1 MMQNIAQTGLGEK
14 AALFQILLDKGDQLQ
29 LENNLFYQ
37 YEDVCNYLCKVPG
50 IRFAAIINKNG
61 RKIAGG
67 FSPRVIPLE
76 NDKQKIEMLF
86 IEIALD
92 LSMRKEFNNSLGNI
106 QGIVS
111 YRDKTNIVTIPHHDN
126 LLLLSTYPELD
137 SAKVIQI
144 AYQSLGHFEKRE
156 VEAI

>member
-1 MMQNIAQTGLGEK
+1 
-14 AALFQILLDKGDQLQ
+14 

-156 VEAI
+156 IEAI